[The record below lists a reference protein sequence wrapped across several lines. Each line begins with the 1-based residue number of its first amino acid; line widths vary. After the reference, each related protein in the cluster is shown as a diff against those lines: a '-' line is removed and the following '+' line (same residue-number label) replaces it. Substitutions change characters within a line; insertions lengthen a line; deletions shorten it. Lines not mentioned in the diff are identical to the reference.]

1 MIGDSMNP
9 PSEETQLTPLQAEL
23 DSLSARL
30 VEREMQLAGLQ
41 QDIRRFEAEYQT
53 RVGPYYVRLDELNAE
68 LYERRAAVE
77 PLDEGLQ
84 TAAAKAREQAEATRA
99 GVEAA
104 KSEGVPP
111 RVELS
116 EDIRKQFR
124 KAAMRLHP
132 DRAVDEADR
141 QRREHWMARL
151 NAAYTRGD
159 SDGIEAVI
167 ADFEQSPD
175 AVPGEGVEAQ
185 LERARRQTAT
195 LQRHV
200 DQVESELAELEAN
213 ASNQLR
219 KAFAAQA
226 GQGLDPYGVL
236 IADIEGRIAEV
247 EAELRAIPAKPNTVE
262 TRRHSGE
269 PHRNEPNLN
278 STESPAEP
286 RAPFHPE
293 GLKHRTDR
301 GEKVRSKS
309 EVIIANALHR
319 LGVRYVYER
328 DFTADD
334 GSLLL
339 PDFTAFDSDNNP
351 PLWEHLGMLH
361 QAAYALRWEE
371 KLARYQANGY
381 TVGVN
386 LFITRDEAD
395 GSLDSLKISRLAKFI
410 HALTEQA

>member
-1 MIGDSMNP
+1 MALS
-9 PSEETQLTPLQAEL
+9 SVETQLTTFQAEL
-23 DSLSARL
+23 DNLSARL
-30 VEREMQLAGLQ
+30 VEREMQLATLQ
-41 QDIRRFEAEYQT
+41 QEIRRFEAEYQT
-53 RVGPYYVRLDELNAE
+53 RIGPYYLRLDELNAE
-68 LYERRAAVE
+68 LWERRAAVE

-84 TAAAKAREQAEATRA
+84 TAAAEARVQAEATRA

-116 EDIRKQFR
+116 DDIRKQFR

-132 DRAVDEADR
+132 DRAIDEADR

-159 SDGIEAVI
+159 GAGIEAVI
-167 ADFEQSPD
+167 ADFEQSPE

-195 LQRHV
+195 LQRHI
-200 DQVESELAELEAN
+200 DHVERELAELEAS

-219 KAFAAQA
+219 RAFLSQA
-226 GQGLDPYGVL
+226 GQGLEPYAVL
-236 IADIEGRIAEV
+236 IADIEERIAGV
-247 EAELRAIPAKPNTVE
+247 ETELHAITAKPKTVE

-269 PHRNEPNLN
+269 THRNEPNLN
-278 STESPAEP
+278 ATESPAEP
-286 RAPFHPE
+286 RPPFHPE

-319 LGVRYVYER
+319 LGVNYAYER
-328 DFTADD
+328 GFTADD
-334 GSLLL
+334 GSLML

-351 PLWEHLGMLH
+351 LVWEHLGMLH
-361 QAAYALRWEE
+361 QATYAQRWEE
-371 KLARYQANGY
+371 KLACYQANGF
-381 TVGVN
+381 TLGVN
-386 LFITRDEAD
+386 LFVTRDEAD
-395 GSLDSLKISRLAKFI
+395 GSLDSSKISRVAKFI
-410 HALTEQA
+410 HALTEEA

>member
-1 MIGDSMNP
+1 MP
-9 PSEETQLTPLQAEL
+9 PPPEESQLTALQAEL
-23 DSLSARL
+23 DGLSARL
-30 VEREMQLAGLQ
+30 VEREMQLATLQ
-41 QDIRRFEAEYQT
+41 QEIRRFEAEYQT
-53 RVGPYYVRLDELNAE
+53 RVGPYYLRLDELNAE
-68 LYERRAAVE
+68 LYERRA
-77 PLDEGLQ
+77 
-84 TAAAKAREQAEATRA
+84 AAAKAREQAEATRA

-132 DRAVDEADR
+132 DQAVDEADR

-159 SDGIEAVI
+159 GAGIEAVI
-167 ADFEQSPD
+167 ADFEQSPE

-195 LQRHV
+195 LQRYV

-226 GQGLDPYGVL
+226 EQGLDPYAVL
-236 IADIEGRIAEV
+236 IADIEERIAGV
-247 EAELRAIPAKPNTVE
+247 EAEMRALQSTPKATK
-262 TRRHSGE
+262 TRQ
-269 PHRNEPNLN
+269 
-278 STESPAEP
+278 
-286 RAPFHPE
+286 PFHPE
-293 GLKHRTDR
+293 GLKHRTDQ

-319 LGVRYVYER
+319 LGVRYVYEYS
-328 DFTADD
+328 FTADD

-339 PDFTAFDSDNNP
+339 PDFAVFDSDNNP
-351 PLWEHLGMLH
+351 VLWEHLGMLH
-361 QAAYALRWEE
+361 QEAYALRWEE
-371 KLARYQANGY
+371 KLACYQENGF

-386 LFITRDEAD
+386 LFTTRDEAD
-395 GSLDSLKISRLAKFI
+395 GSLDSTKISRVAKFI
-410 HALTEQA
+410 HALTEEA